1 MMTRQILLAA
11 VATVL
16 ISAPAWAQDA
26 EAGKKVFNKCMAC
39 HAVGPGAKNKVG
51 PELNG
56 LFGRPAGSVEGY
68 AYSKANKESGITWT
82 EETFT
87 TYIQDPRGVVKG
99 TKMAFAGIKDEKQI
113 ADLVAYLKTFG
124 PTGEPM

>member
-82 EETFT
+82 EEAFV
-87 TYIQDPRGVVKG
+87 TYIKDPRGVVKG

>member
-1 MMTRQILLAA
+1 MMIRQMLLAA

-82 EETFT
+82 EEAFVA
-87 TYIQDPRGVVKG
+87 YIQDPRGVVKG